1 MIELSADGAKIG
13 MITISLLETQ
23 YILEHIEVLNEARQV
38 LCEHRYVTI
47 ISYMPDIIW
56 DEEDDMSSV
65 QEVLTITIDN
75 YFLIKFNEATHELRR
90 WVYG

>member
-47 ISYMPDIIW
+47 ISYMPDIVW

-65 QEVLTITIDN
+65 QEVITITIDN
-75 YFLIKFNEATHELRR
+75 YFLIKFNEAMPELQR
-90 WVYG
+90 WVHG